1 MKNNVRKLLAV
12 FLSALMLATSVPFS
26 AFAAEDA
33 DLTALKSTI
42 SEYESAMDGTVYYSM
57 KDAYD
62 SYINAKEAAYAYEY
76 GNKTD
81 LDIVSAA
88 NKLAADTATM
98 KSHKWTSVEYSSPEF
113 NYGGAVP
120 NDYVKGVIYSAAPA
134 AITGLV
140 NQKWQVAF
148 LMPKEAVFLY
158 DGSDMRIPV
167 MVAGNNQGVA
177 LGTDK
182 AFCAVWPTT
191 GDPNAMDDNKY
202 FQFKQ
207 VWNGSYDI
215 DTVNGEDTPLST
227 NEFKWSGAY
236 NSDEQTNKDDS
247 LKGYN
252 NETQK
257 NTNGTYRSQKI
268 DCTKVP
274 FTSPHRKTWR
284 QYANYLQYADN
295 AANEAWSNGTQSVK
309 IAWYVKSWENNLGDK
324 FYSVFYDTNT
334 TFYVV
339 DYRGVKEA
347 IKKAGNYFNFGY
359 GSDGVSNYYVT
370 HQLDSVLDAV
380 EALQADPSDGFTS
393 SNVAA
398 RAQEIASDAKSNISA
413 INSATVNADDFSG
426 YKNLAA
432 KIAAYKDTY
441 LNNNSQG
448 IYTADSYSAFKS
460 AYEASVAEAAAVAV
474 NGFTSVKTAAALETA
489 YKNLNK
495 VIKPSG
501 ESGTTTYAFDEETG
515 TVTITG
521 PGAMADYDS
530 AEDSPFGNNDSIT
543 KIVIED
549 GVTNIGTNTFN
560 NCRNL
565 REITVPASLT
575 YSENAFADC
584 PKLETVYITGGAVNN
599 ESAANAPWN
608 LSSVERVHL
617 GTDKDDMSVDSIGT
631 NVFLGSA
638 DKAFYVYNSECD
650 IPNERVSTFGNN
662 PTIYC
667 YVPSTAYNF
676 AKEYSLVYKSL
687 GHVHSWEVLQV
698 VAPTCKNGGY
708 TVYKCKYDDFCTETK
723 RGDEVAALG
732 HDLELT
738 ETVPATCTENG
749 YELYSCSRCDYT
761 TKKNSTKKT
770 SHSFTGNAVP
780 AYSSGSTDTSNQF
793 KHKIACANDCG
804 TFKEEYC
811 SFEIADKVT
820 IGDDVFTVF
829 KCPVCQ
835 GTYYVKSDVKADEF
849 EVFFVGS
856 DNKIIDTVI
865 VKKDG
870 TVPSDKIPAFP
881 QNVGHEYK
889 WQLNGADSNPA
900 TVIIN
905 ETKIF
910 QLVDTPKTY
919 TVTFLNID
927 GAILDTQYVAH
938 GSKPENIEPLDND
951 EAEQLPNGNP
961 DQDSKHYILAWN
973 DDLNPADVVITD
985 DTVFNVVKK
994 AVPHNFTDTEIEK
1007 PTCTAT
1013 GIVSKYCE
1021 DCKFF
1026 IPEAE
1031 VPMTDHT
1038 PEVVK
1043 GKAATC
1049 ANSGLTDGSVCKVC
1063 GTELVAQKIIKAT
1076 GKHTWDKGVKSAD
1089 GKKITYTCTVCK
1101 KTKTEDV
1108 PQNTTPTTP
1117 ASPYAAITPSDKVAN
1132 AAPVNKSIKRP
1143 KKVRTTS
1150 LSKKKQMRVRFGAIK
1165 GAQNYRVMYR
1175 KAGTKTWSYA
1185 WTNGKTEYYLKNLKN
1200 GGLYE
1205 FCFAAYKKNS
1215 KGQWER
1221 GNYSKITRRY
1231 YYKHALKKYNG
1242 KNGTITLKWKKKKG
1256 ASAYQIQYSTKKSM
1270 AGAKTITINNPKTT
1284 SYKITGLKKG
1294 KKYYV
1299 RVRANKKY
1307 KKKKFTGE
1315 FSKRRKV
1322 KA

>member
-12 FLSALMLATSVPFS
+12 FLSALMIAASIPFTV
-26 AFAAEDA
+26 FADTDA
-33 DLTALKSTI
+33 DLDSLKAEIGSF
-42 SEYESAMDGTVYYSM
+42 EDKMNGTVYTNITE
-57 KDAYD
+57 AYKA
-62 SYINAKEAAYAYEY
+62 YVKAKEAEYAYEFGNAKDIDIQTVANNLAAESSLMTVWNGFQVESPTFTY
-76 GNKTD
+76 GNEVPD
-81 LDIVSAA
+81 DFSRNIMYA
-88 NKLAADTATM
+88 
-98 KSHKWTSVEYSSPEF
+98 SSPIVA
-113 NYGGAVP
+113 GGYEKEDAIFKFILPQYAVIA
-120 NDYVKGVIYSAAPA
+120 Y
-134 AITGLV
+134 TGDEV
-140 NQKWQVAF
+140 
-148 LMPKEAVFLY
+148 
-158 DGSDMRIPV
+158 RIPI
-167 MVAGNNQGVA
+167 MCAFHNNSGA
-177 LGTDK
+177 LIYRPKGALSLFLNPDEK
-182 AFCAVWPTT
+182 DTT
-191 GDPNAMDDNKY
+191 NDNKY
-202 FQFKQ
+202 FQLGQTWRGFYEMTKSGGPASASDFD
-207 VWNGSYDI
+207 WN
-215 DTVNGEDTPLST
+215 ST
-227 NEFKWSGAY
+227 WNRTSV
-236 NSDEQTNKDDS
+236 SDEEGRWADFPGYNKDTDAAS
-247 LKGYN
+247 GKDNKGGYQPTN
-252 NETQK
+252 NGDK
-257 NTNGTYRSQKI
+257 
-268 DCTKVP
+268 
-274 FTSPHRKTWR
+274 WW
-284 QYANYLQYADN
+284 QYANYITYVGKNETWQNGYQEAPFSFTGHSYRGKDYNNNDYHYYFSYSESTKGGKWGGKYYAIDYSKVKSTVN
-295 AANEAWSNGTQSVK
+295 KAANDYLTLSK
-309 IAWYVKSWENNLGDK
+309 ISGLLKYELNDVVSLIDTLIQDPASEQIRASSLKSD
-324 FYSVFYDTNT
+324 V
-334 TFYVV
+334 
-339 DYRGVKEA
+339 EA
-347 IKKAGNYFNFGY
+347 IAENLNDNINSLKNSSVPENTL
-359 GSDGVSNYYVT
+359 SDY
-370 HQLDSVLDAV
+370 
-380 EALQADPSDGFTS
+380 EALASII
-393 SNVAA
+393 SN
-398 RAQEIASDAKSNISA
+398 SKSVYNSNNSGNIYTVESFERFKTA
-413 INSATVNADDFSG
+413 FENSQSE
-426 YKNLAA
+426 AA
-432 KIAAYKDTY
+432 KV
-441 LNNNSQG
+441 
-448 IYTADSYSAFKS
+448 YT
-460 AYEASVAEAAAVAV
+460 

-530 AEDSPFGNNDSIT
+530 AEDSPFGNNDNIT

-565 REITVPASLT
+565 KEITVPASLT

-584 PKLETVYITGGAVNN
+584 PKLETVYITGGAVKN

-608 LSSVERVHL
+608 LGSVERVHL
-617 GTDKDDMSVDSIGT
+617 GTDKEDMSVDSIGT
-631 NVFLGSA
+631 SVFVGCA
-638 DKAFYVYNSECD
+638 NKAFYVYNSECD
-650 IPNERVSTFGNN
+650 ISDERVSTFGNN

-667 YVPSTAYNF
+667 YVPSTAYYF
-676 AKEYSLVYKSL
+676 AKDYSLVYKSL

-698 VAPTCKNGGY
+698 VAPTCKTGGY
-708 TVYKCKYDDFCTETK
+708 TVYKCKYDDFCSETK
-723 RGDEVAALG
+723 RDDEVAALG

-749 YELYSCSRCDYT
+749 YDLYSCSRCDYT

-770 SHSFTGNAVP
+770 SHSFTGTAEP

-793 KHKIACANDCG
+793 KHRIACANDCG

-811 SFEIADKVT
+811 SFEIADKAT

-919 TVTFLNID
+919 TVTFINID
-927 GAILDTQYVAH
+927 GATLDTQYVAH
-938 GSKPENIEPLDND
+938 GSKPENIVPLDND
-951 EAEQLPNGNP
+951 EAVQLPNGNP
-961 DQDSKHYILAWN
+961 EQDSKHYILAWN

-994 AVPHNFTDTEIEK
+994 AVPHNFTDTEIVK
-1007 PTCTAT
+1007 PTCTST
-1013 GIVSKYCE
+1013 GVVSKYCE
-1021 DCKFF
+1021 DCEFF

-1031 VPMTDHT
+1031 VPMTEHT

-1049 ANSGLTDGSVCKVC
+1049 ADSGLTDGSVCKVC
-1063 GTELVAQKIIKAT
+1063 GTELVAQKTIKAT
-1076 GKHTWDKGVKSAD
+1076 GKHTWNKGVKSAD
-1089 GKKITYTCTVCK
+1089 GKKIVYKCSVCQ

-1108 PQNTTPTTP
+1108 PQNTTPSTP

-1132 AAPVNKSIKRP
+1132 AAAVNKSIKRP

-1165 GAQNYRVMYR
+1165 GAQNYRVMFR

>member
-12 FLSALMLATSVPFS
+12 FLSALMLATSVPFT
-26 AFAAEDA
+26 AFAAED
-33 DLTALKSTI
+33 TNLKSLKDEI
-42 SEYESAMDGTVYYSM
+42 AAYEAKMDGTVYVNM
-57 KDAYD
+57 KDAY
-62 SYINAKEAAYAYEY
+62 NAYVKSKEVEYAYEY
-76 GNKTD
+76 GNRTD
-81 LDIVSAA
+81 IDLLKYADDLASKSALMTKWDGIEVESPSFNYGSIVPSDYVSNILFATA
-88 NKLAADTATM
+88 PQVFGGYSKEAFIYKFLMPQNVVFLYNGSDLKLPVMLAAHNDGGFGGNDRVPLSFFANDNTKDSMNDNEYFQLHTFWKGSKEIV
-98 KSHKWTSVEYSSPEF
+98 KSGGPSLVSDFNWDEAFSSTRGYKIDDVPGFNNESNNGVAEGYKHEKGHYQETNNGNKWLEYVNTLYYQHNAADNNWNNRLQTITLSWTGRSMRWTSVWTTSNEDYHYY
-113 NYGGAVP
+113 YG
-120 NDYVKGVIYSAAPA
+120 S
-134 AITGLV
+134 
-140 NQKWQVAF
+140 
-148 LMPKEAVFLY
+148 
-158 DGSDMRIPV
+158 
-167 MVAGNNQGVA
+167 
-177 LGTDK
+177 
-182 AFCAVWPTT
+182 
-191 GDPNAMDDNKY
+191 
-202 FQFKQ
+202 
-207 VWNGSYDI
+207 
-215 DTVNGEDTPLST
+215 
-227 NEFKWSGAY
+227 
-236 NSDEQTNKDDS
+236 
-247 LKGYN
+247 
-252 NETQK
+252 
-257 NTNGTYRSQKI
+257 
-268 DCTKVP
+268 
-274 FTSPHRKTWR
+274 
-284 QYANYLQYADN
+284 ADN
-295 AANEAWSNGTQSVK
+295 NNRFNAN
-309 IAWYVKSWENNLGDK
+309 
-324 FYSVFYDTNT
+324 
-334 TFYVV
+334 FYVI
-339 DYRGVKEA
+339 DYRGAEEA
-347 IKKAGNYFNFGY
+347 INKFSSDNLNFNNSFLKYELNDYLEAIRYLQEEPTEGFTNETY
-359 GSDGVSNYYVT
+359 SERARELSSGIESCINKLNNGVSE
-370 HQLDSVLDAV
+370 LDM
-380 EALQADPSDGFTS
+380 
-393 SNVAA
+393 
-398 RAQEIASDAKSNISA
+398 SA
-413 INSATVNADDFSG
+413 YD
-426 YKNLAA
+426 NLAE
-432 KIAAYKDTY
+432 KLSEYKAIYDS
-441 LNNNSQG
+441 NNSDVT
-448 IYTADSYSAFKS
+448 YTADSYSAFKS
-460 AYEASVAEAAAVAV
+460 AYDASVSEAAAVAD

-530 AEDSPFGNNDSIT
+530 AEDSPFGNNDNIT

-617 GTDKDDMSVDSIGT
+617 GTDKEDMSVDSVGT
-631 NVFLGSA
+631 SVFVGCVN
-638 DKAFYVYNSECD
+638 KAFYVYNSECD
-650 IPNERVSTFGNN
+650 IPDERVSTFGNN

-667 YVPSTAYNF
+667 YVPSTAYYF
-676 AKEYSLVYKSL
+676 AKDYSLVYKSL

-698 VAPTCKNGGY
+698 VAPTCKTGGY
-708 TVYKCKYDDFCTETK
+708 TVYKCKYDDFCSETK
-723 RGDEVAALG
+723 RDDEVAALG

-738 ETVPATCTENG
+738 ESVPATCTENG
-749 YELYSCSRCDYT
+749 YDLYSCSRCDYT
-761 TKKNSTKKT
+761 TKKNATKKT
-770 SHSFTGNAVP
+770 SHSFTGTAEP

-793 KHKIACANDCG
+793 KHRIACANDCG

-919 TVTFLNID
+919 TVTFINID
-927 GAILDTQYVAH
+927 GATLDTQYVAH
-938 GSKPENIEPLDND
+938 GSKPENIVPLDND

-961 DQDSKHYILAWN
+961 EQDSKHYILAWN

-1007 PTCTAT
+1007 PTCTST
-1013 GIVSKYCE
+1013 GVVSKYCE
-1021 DCKFF
+1021 DCEFF

-1031 VPMTDHT
+1031 VPMTEHT

-1049 ANSGLTDGSVCKVC
+1049 ADSGLTDGSVCKVC
-1063 GTELVAQKIIKAT
+1063 GTELVKQKIIKAT
-1076 GKHTWDKGVKSAD
+1076 GKHTWNKGVKSAD
-1089 GKKITYTCTVCK
+1089 GKKIVYKCSVCQ

-1108 PQNTTPTTP
+1108 PQNTTPSTP

-1165 GAQNYRVMYR
+1165 GAQNYRVMFR

-1185 WTNGKTEYYLKNLKN
+1185 WTDGKTEYYLKNLKN

-1270 AGAKTITINNPKTT
+1270 AGAKTITINNPNTT